1 MAVHAAISLKG
12 HWVNIKTAVKRWIPL
27 ALWIA
32 FIFIMSS
39 IPHLPGDY
47 KDLPPGS
54 DKVAHFIEYFVL
66 ALFLYR
72 GIREDE
78 VRRMGLVLVI
88 LVVIGIAVGGLDEL
102 YQRQVPGRT
111 SSLTDL
117 TADFSGIVAGA
128 LVVYF
133 RWRRSPAGV
142 DSA

>member
-1 MAVHAAISLKG
+1 
-12 HWVNIKTAVKRWIPL
+12 VNINKAVKRWIPL

-66 ALFLYR
+66 ALLLYR

-78 VRRMGLVLVI
+78 VGRTGLILTILVLM
-88 LVVIGIAVGGLDEL
+88 GFAVGGLDEL
-102 YQRQVPGRT
+102 YQRNVPGRT
-111 SSLTDL
+111 SSLMDL
-117 TADFSGIVAGA
+117 TADFSGVLAGA

-133 RWRRSPAGV
+133 RWRRSAAGV